1 METVDCYIHLQK
13 AIYGYTQL
21 ARYVVMQVKSE
32 INIFYINLLCNIKE
46 ILGSLKG
53 YADKDLL

>member
-1 METVDCYIHLQK
+1 
-13 AIYGYTQL
+13 
-21 ARYVVMQVKSE
+21 MQVKSE